1 MPHEPL
7 AVVAGLALALAPVA
21 AGAQESAGA
30 TVFVQIFGVCH
41 QADGSGTPGYAPAL
55 TGAHWR
61 RLLAQRTYLPRVI
74 AFGLTGQI
82 QVDGAVFNSGM
93 AAQAQLSDEQLADV
107 ANFVASSVNAAH
119 LPPGWK
125 PYDAAEVAA
134 LRSTPHGSVEQR
146 QLRKQALAP

>member
-1 MPHEPL
+1 MPHEAR
-7 AVVAGLALALAPVA
+7 AVVAGLALALAPLA

-30 TVFVQIFGVCH
+30 ALFVQTCGVCH
-41 QADGSGTPGYAPAL
+41 QADGGGTPGYAPPL

-61 RLLAQRTYLPRVI
+61 KLLAQRSYLPRVI

-93 AAQAQLSDEQLADV
+93 AAQAQFSDEQLADV
-107 ANFVASSVNAAH
+107 ANFVASALNAAN

-125 PYDAAEVAA
+125 AYDAAEVAA
-134 LRSTPHGSVEQR
+134 LRATAHGSIEQR